1 MERKTKKVLA
11 IHDLSCFG
19 RCALTVV
26 LPTLSRFGIQAIPL
40 PTALLSTH
48 TGGFEDLFFQD
59 MTDQML
65 EISNHLA
72 TLDIS
77 LDAVYSG
84 FLGSARQIHAVEKIL
99 ADLATPTTLCLVD
112 PVMGDDGKL
121 YSTYDDELV
130 AGMRH
135 LAKRAHIL
143 TPNLTEACLLAGV
156 GYPDIS
162 LLSPTEIRAKLKEL
176 SLKLSEESPYAD
188 ISITGIPTEEKMLTV
203 SFSKDGS
210 FCEHETD
217 LCPISFPGTGD
228 LFSSLLL
235 CAVMEGKSFHEAVEY
250 AAQNTTESV
259 RISQGV
265 DEPTRNGVLLEKF
278 LRDGILEI

>member
-1 MERKTKKVLA
+1 MEHKTKKVLA

-65 EISNHLA
+65 EISDHLA
-72 TLDIS
+72 TLNIS

-99 ADLATPTTLCLVD
+99 ADLAHPTTLCLVD

-135 LAKRAHIL
+135 LAKKAHIL
-143 TPNLTEACLLAGV
+143 TPNLTEACLLTGSE
-156 GYPDIS
+156 YPDIS
-162 LLSPTEIRAKLKEL
+162 LLSTEEIKMKLKEL
-176 SLKLSEESPYAD
+176 SLKLSESSPFAD
-188 ISITGIPTEEKMLTV
+188 ISITGIPVKGKMLTV
-203 SFSKDGS
+203 SFSKDS
-210 FCEHETD
+210 TFCEHETD

-235 CAVMEGKSFHEAVEY
+235 CAVMEGKSFHDAVEY

-278 LRDGILEI
+278 LRDGILEA

>member
-1 MERKTKKVLA
+1 MECKTKKALA

-48 TGGFEDLFFQD
+48 TGGFEDIFFQD

-65 EISNHLA
+65 EISAHLA

-99 ADLATPTTLCLVD
+99 ADLANPRTLCLVD

-130 AGMRH
+130 KGIRH
-135 LAKRAHIL
+135 LSKRAHIL
-143 TPNLTEACLLAGV
+143 TPNLTEACLLTGSE
-156 GYPDIS
+156 YPDLS
-162 LLSPTEIRAKLKEL
+162 LLSAKEIRAKLKAL
-176 SLKLSEESPYAD
+176 SLKLSENSPYAD
-188 ISITGIPTEEKMLTV
+188 ISITGIPTSGRMLTV
-203 SFSKDGS
+203 SFSKDGT

-217 LCPISFPGTGD
+217 LCPVSFPGTGD

-250 AAQNTTESV
+250 AAINTTEAV
-259 RISQGV
+259 RISQNV
-265 DEPTRNGVLLEKF
+265 DEPVRNGVLLEQF
-278 LRDGILEI
+278 LKDGILEL

>member
-48 TGGFEDLFFQD
+48 TGGFDNMFFQD

-130 AGMRH
+130 AGIRH
-135 LAKRAHIL
+135 LAKKAHIL

-156 GYPDIS
+156 EYPDIS
-162 LLSPTEIRAKLKEL
+162 LLSTTEIKAKLKEL
-176 SLKLSEESPYAD
+176 SLKLSEESPCAD

-203 SFSKDGS
+203 SFSKDGT
-210 FCEHETD
+210 FHEHETD

-235 CAVMEGKSFHEAVEY
+235 CAVMEGKSFHDAVEY